1 MSALENVK
9 LMLEVEAELTE
20 LKSQL
25 ISSVKPN
32 EIHLLPITTLSAEV
46 VDTELEALRRQVDEM

>member
-1 MSALENVK
+1 
-9 LMLEVEAELTE
+9 MLEVEAELTE